1 MGRQKIVSFLFILAI
16 PIAANAQDIHEKRDT
31 LPESVVVSDRFVVR
45 DAGTRIV
52 PIPQMRSMV
61 SVTGESD
68 AIKYIQTLPGVST
81 GAEGASAIYV
91 RGGNIGSN
99 VMTLDGVQIFG
110 GSHLLGLT
118 SIYPSEIVSGIDFRV
133 GGFHGDESNMTAS
146 HIRLKTS
153 DGSFTS
159 RSFSASA
166 SMFMLGGTVSM
177 PIVKNKVS
185 LIGSTEKRLAN
196 RRWVVVQ
203 PLYGS
208 SGDCS
213 RHEWYGEQPC
223 NSQHY

>member
-99 VMTLDGVQIFG
+99 VMTLDGGQIFG

-118 SIYPSEIVSGIDFRV
+118 DIIHDEFLNHSVDALIIRPIIALNTIVFQI
-133 GGFHGDESNMTAS
+133 
-146 HIRLKTS
+146 LQ
-153 DGSFTS
+153 S
-159 RSFSASA
+159 R
-166 SMFMLGGTVSM
+166 
-177 PIVKNKVS
+177 
-185 LIGSTEKRLAN
+185 
-196 RRWVVVQ
+196 
-203 PLYGS
+203 
-208 SGDCS
+208 D
-213 RHEWYGEQPC
+213 
-223 NSQHY
+223 